1 MNAFILDMKSMTRVA
16 IFVILFGVL
25 AVTIDFMPP

>member
-1 MNAFILDMKSMTRVA
+1 MTRVA